1 MAAGGEKNG
10 GQAGGERGEEYE
22 RRKRLGEGGE
32 GGVGGGVRMHG
43 EGGKSIPRGENLHK
57 KAIGFSPLRLL

>member
-1 MAAGGEKNG
+1 
-10 GQAGGERGEEYE
+10 
-22 RRKRLGEGGE
+22 
-32 GGVGGGVRMHG
+32 VGGGVRMHG